1 MVGTQRN
8 TDAGPGRL
16 VVVDADVRTARAAHT
31 LDRPLVFVQ
40 RPGSRVDELVDDF
53 SGYYSVDFAGE
64 GFEEF
69 VREILVPLT
78 PTAVVSLSDE
88 GARAATLAN
97 SLLGTDGTR
106 VEEARRLLADA
117 SGGEAYETGGA
128 GRSDGRGERAASPSG
143 RPAALF
149 INNHPYSNFN
159 RGGTYTLPT
168 SEIDI
173 HMAARTQIDGGVT
186 GFADHPLDHVALCE
200 ANEEDRWREIC
211 EWILRNHPI
220 SRVIAVHERA
230 VLLAA
235 EMRSKF
241 GLTGLDLDTAT
252 RFRDKVRMKDAVRA
266 ADAAT
271 VPDFAPLDTVE
282 DLEKVDWS
290 TGRKVI
296 KSRTGLA
303 AKDLYIVGTLE
314 EARRVV
320 GGLDLSG
327 SHYEVEEFVK
337 GQIYHCDSVV
347 RDGSVVFRS
356 VGKYLADPASYQPG
370 SIFGT
375 VLVGESEL
383 VRRITELN
391 TRVLAALGLKDG
403 TTHLELFHT
412 EADEL
417 VFCEVAGRPPGGII
431 PPVIQAQ
438 YGFDIV
444 ETQIRIDAG
453 LDISLGTA
461 PDPVDGAGT
470 AGFLA
475 FYPGGGES
483 RGIAPDRLT
492 ALGVVEHL
500 THRGA
505 GNGRGGVRHST
516 DFLDSYVIK
525 AADDEE
531 LMRRIAAIQDEYWQ

>member
-1 MVGTQRN
+1 MTK
-8 TDAGPGRL
+8 T
-16 VVVDADVRTARAAHT
+16 T
-31 LDRPLVFVQ
+31 
-40 RPGSRVDELVDDF
+40 
-53 SGYYSVDFAGE
+53 
-64 GFEEF
+64 
-69 VREILVPLT
+69 
-78 PTAVVSLSDE
+78 
-88 GARAATLAN
+88 
-97 SLLGTDGTR
+97 
-106 VEEARRLLADA
+106 
-117 SGGEAYETGGA
+117 
-128 GRSDGRGERAASPSG
+128 
-143 RPAALF
+143 ALF

-159 RGGTYTLPT
+159 RGGTYILPT

-173 HMAARTQIDGGVT
+173 HMVTRKQVDGGVS
-186 GFADHPLDHVALCE
+186 GFADHPLEHVAMCD

-211 EWILRNHPI
+211 EWTLRNHSI

-241 GLTGLDLDTAT
+241 GLAGMDYETAE
-252 RFRDKVRMKDAVRA
+252 RFRDKVRMKEAVRA
-266 ADAAT
+266 AGAAE
-271 VPDFAPLDTVE
+271 VPGFAALDTVE

-296 KSRTGLA
+296 KSRWGLA
-303 AKDLYIVGTLE
+303 AKDLYIVESLE

-320 GGLDLSG
+320 GGLDLTG

-347 RDGSVVFRS
+347 RDGRILFRS
-356 VGKYLADPASYQPG
+356 VGKYLADPASYAPG
-370 SIFGT
+370 SLFGT
-375 VLVGESEL
+375 VLVGEGEL
-383 VRRITELN
+383 HRRITELN

-417 VFCEVAGRPPGGII
+417 VFCEVAGRPPGGVI

-438 YGFDIV
+438 YGFNIV

-453 LDISLGTA
+453 LDISLGSA
-461 PDPVDGAGT
+461 PEPVDGGGT
-470 AGFLA
+470 TGFIA
-475 FYPGGGES
+475 FYPGGGDA
-483 RGIAPDRLT
+483 RGIEADRLA

-500 THRGA
+500 THHGA

-516 DFLDSYVIK
+516 DFLDSYVVR
-525 AADDEE
+525 APDDES
-531 LMRRIAAIQDEYWQ
+531 LLQRIGCIEDEYWR